1 LWDVDVIS
9 SRDSFGLLVLSSH
22 SSKPEA
28 AIHVHRP
35 IEGRNCQRRRLCYWL
50 GWLVLKGLGKS
61 LEVVEEG
68 MQTAGWCKQR
78 SLLVRIHWLPPCVQ
92 VIISPILVV
101 LLEI

>member
-1 LWDVDVIS
+1 MDVIG
-9 SRDSFGLLVLSSH
+9 SRNSFRLLLWSSH
-22 SSKPEA
+22 SSKSEA
-28 AIHVHRP
+28 AIHVHWSVER
-35 IEGRNCQRRRLCYWL
+35 RNCRRRRLCHGL

-92 VIISPILVV
+92 VVINPILVV
-101 LLEI
+101 LPEI